1 MINKNEL
8 IIILEQ
14 LEEIWDIAK
23 WLKKIVIIS
32 DDDKILKTIYVMMRN
47 LIKESKNKLDKSK
60 LDDIKMKMKK
70 LKEFEEKTE
79 KQEDIEKFIDQY
91 LSKI

>member
-1 MINKNEL
+1 
-8 IIILEQ
+8 
-14 LEEIWDIAK
+14 
-23 WLKKIVIIS
+23 
-32 DDDKILKTIYVMMRN
+32 MMRN